1 MAQRRPGNGS
11 NGNGGQGGGRGASGG
26 NGDGDPGGDG
36 GDGDGGDGGD
46 ITELVNAAVASHM
59 GRKLPSILGPIVAK
73 ALEQAL
79 GPIQEQIQALQG
91 GAGAPGGQGG
101 QQGGQAGGGQGG
113 QQQGGAG
120 AGAGQVD
127 PEVAK
132 LRKQLDDLNKR
143 LAQQAEQTAAQ
154 EAEARNARR
163 DAMLTDGLTKLGV
176 DKHRLRGALAI
187 ARDAMVWDAEA
198 QTPTGGKGAWVWRAQ
213 RNGYHEDL
221 TVEAGLGEW
230 GKSEEGKSYIA
241 ASPQL
246 RGGGG
251 AAGSQL
257 QQRRVGQQ
265 QVPPDPNAQR
275 QAQKSEAGNA
285 LWDQVSAMLG
295 GGSVQLGTG
304 QG

>member
-1 MAQRRPGNGS
+1 MAQRRPGNGG

-36 GDGDGGDGGD
+36 GDGGDGDGGD

-73 ALEQAL
+73 ALESAL

-91 GAGAPGGQGG
+91 GGGAGA
-101 QQGGQAGGGQGG
+101 GGQGG
-113 QQQGGAG
+113 QQQGAGQGGAG
-120 AGAGQVD
+120 GQQQGGGAGGQPD

-132 LRKQLDDLNKR
+132 LQRQLADLNKK

-176 DKHRLRGALAI
+176 DKHRMRGALAI

-198 QTPTGGKGAWVWRAQ
+198 QTATGGKGAWVWRAQ

-221 TVEAGLGEW
+221 TVDAGLGEW

-241 ASPQL
+241 PSPQL